1 MYTINWYDENQ
12 FHPKLLLFISKYAF
26 VANFNNEVNCT
37 VAKMRQLEPSS
48 EIIWTYI
55 WILAPLLTQRHPK
68 IEGLWGKQK
77 LLQPEQAPWSYRG
90 VPLSCVIAPKKST
103 FKILLLEAA
112 RSGAGYPVRH
122 QTSLYYIVTFLLHF
136 FVFASTFVDSGV
148 FLLPATLAQHF
159 PVRHQTNVLPEP
171 ISSTN
176 TARCWHLISSLHNST
191 LVYLL

>member
-1 MYTINWYDENQ
+1 M
-12 FHPKLLLFISKYAF
+12 LLDS
-26 VANFNNEVNCT
+26 
-37 VAKMRQLEPSS
+37 
-48 EIIWTYI
+48 
-55 WILAPLLTQRHPK
+55 
-68 IEGLWGKQK
+68 
-77 LLQPEQAPWSYRG
+77 
-90 VPLSCVIAPKKST
+90 
-103 FKILLLEAA
+103 A

-136 FVFASTFVDSGV
+136 LFVFASTFVDSGV